1 MTTQEAYK
9 ALDLAFGIDKIRIE
23 AKFNQLKKEL
33 DEKIL
38 NTSNDKLK
46 GIFVNRL
53 YEVETA
59 FAVLLEHFQ
68 PVNQP
73 IEKKALTEIQTEP
86 IKSRR
91 YYFSN
96 GTEKNG
102 PVSLDELKK
111 QGVEWNT
118 LIWYE
123 GLSDWKEARDVE
135 ELDQLCA
142 SIPPPIKQSMT
153 SPDNSFS
160 TGLNNPSLSG
170 SSSLSTNPSFAQM
183 QDFTPSQNLS
193 ASSSSNLRASSQS
206 MFSNPFS
213 FNGRIRRT
221 EFGLSLI
228 FYMVLYFF
236 LSFLIIDSYGSL
248 DILGLLLIPMVWFLW
263 AQGAKRCHDL
273 GNSGWW
279 QLIPF
284 YVFWLIFQD
293 GQPGVNEYG
302 NNPKE

>member
-23 AKFNQLKKEL
+23 AKFNQLKSEL

-38 NTSNDKLK
+38 TTSNDKLK
-46 GIFVNRL
+46 GIFVKRL
-53 YEVETA
+53 NEVETA
-59 FAVLLEHFQ
+59 FAVLLEHFE
-68 PVNQP
+68 PATHT
-73 IEKKALTEIQTEP
+73 IERNELPKMQTET
-86 IKSRR
+86 IKPRL

-96 GTEKNG
+96 GTEKKG
-102 PVSLDELKK
+102 PVSLDDLKK
-111 QGVEWNT
+111 QGIEWNT

-123 GLSDWKEARDVE
+123 GLSDWKEARDIE
-135 ELDQLCA
+135 ELAQFCA
-142 SIPPPIKQSMT
+142 SIPPPIIQPSSPAESSSSSVSSSVTDSM
-153 SPDNSFS
+153 PA
-160 TGLNNPSLSG
+160 NPSPL
-170 SSSLSTNPSFAQM
+170 AM
-183 QDFTPSQNLS
+183 QDFNPSQNIQ
-193 ASSSSNLRASSQS
+193 SSISTNHNHTRQS

-213 FNGRIRRT
+213 FKGRIRRT
-221 EFGLSLI
+221 EYGLSLL
-228 FYMVLYFF
+228 FYTILYYL
-236 LSFLIIDSYGSL
+236 LSLLIIDIYVPTDL
-248 DILGLLLIPMVWFLW
+248 LAILYIPILWFLW

-293 GQPGVNEYG
+293 GQPGGNEYG